1 MTRFNPNKKID
12 TDTLYKIPE
21 IKAVY
26 IHGLDSEPKPEKV
39 KIMEQAG
46 FEVSALHLNYRENK
60 NVYTELKELIL
71 DKKLEFIIGS
81 SFGGML
87 GYWLSEEMG
96 IPALLFNP
104 AIVYQSIQV
113 NIPKIDNLN
122 CPMRMIIL
130 GEQDDV
136 VDPIKNKQFFKEQER
151 KGLKQKVL
159 SCSWLAHS
167 IDFQTF
173 EEMCFFAVRNYSIW
187 KIKDSI

>member
-46 FEVSALHLNYRENK
+46 FEVSALHLSYRENK
-60 NVYTELKELIL
+60 NVYTELKEFIL
-71 DKKLEFIIGS
+71 DKKAEFIIGS

-159 SCSWLAHS
+159 LCSWLGHS